1 MIACAALGAPPAPRV
16 RRFMYECPRGVAF
29 DVWRSSVAELVASC
43 PHPVGL
49 YDDHELVVRPPDP
62 GYRETK

>member
-1 MIACAALGAPPAPRV
+1 MALGAPPIRTK
-16 RRFMYECPRGVAF
+16 RRFMYECPKGVSF
-29 DVWRSSVAELVASC
+29 ELWKSSVAELVSTC

-62 GYRETK
+62 GDPERR